1 MLRAAAPLLA
11 LLLLTACTAQQEPHT
26 DHVHSSSPPSS
37 SGSSTGSSAAAAP
50 GSFSETD
57 AAYVQLAIPQD
68 ETLLPVLALAKE
80 REGVDPA
87 LVSLATEVQEGHQ
100 KELERLRKALTDA
113 GRTYLN
119 MHEGHDMPGMVTA
132 DELAK
137 LTNATGQAFDDL
149 LRALLRAHF
158 EESTTVAKSELAA
171 GSSVEVLDVTRGIES
186 SRAAYLEK
194 LGS

>member
-1 MLRAAAPLLA
+1 MLRAAAPLLT
-11 LLLLTACTAQQEPHT
+11 LLLLTACAAPQETHAA
-26 DHVHSSSPPSS
+26 HVHPSPPPSS
-37 SGSSTGSSAAAAP
+37 SAAAVP
-50 GSFSETD
+50 GGFSETD

-68 ETLLPVLALAKE
+68 ETLLPVLALAKS

-87 LVSLATEVQEGHQ
+87 LAGLAAEVQTGHQ
-100 KELERLRKALTDA
+100 QELERLRKALADA

-132 DELAK
+132 DELAA

-149 LRALLRAHF
+149 LRTLLRAHF

-171 GSSVEVLDVTRGIES
+171 GSSPEVLDVTRGIES
-186 SRAAYLEK
+186 SRAAYLAR
-194 LGS
+194 LGST